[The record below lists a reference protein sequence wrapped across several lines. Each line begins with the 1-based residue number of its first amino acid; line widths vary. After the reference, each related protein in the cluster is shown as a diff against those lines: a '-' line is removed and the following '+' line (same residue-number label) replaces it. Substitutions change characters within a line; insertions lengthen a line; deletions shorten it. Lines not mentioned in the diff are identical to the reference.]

1 VAVLDTGV
9 DLNHPALTQR
19 LVPGYDFVDLDAD
32 PSEVGVYGQ
41 DQAYGH
47 GTHVAG
53 LVALVAPDAKLMP
66 IRVLDA
72 NGVGTVWGLTQAM
85 AYAIDPDQ
93 DPRTADGASIINL
106 SMSMG
111 RHTTILKKL
120 LRVAEAKNVVV
131 VAAAGNTGTSKP
143 EYPAAEKVPNKL
155 AVAASTPMGALAD
168 FSTYGRWVDVAAP
181 GTDVLSSV
189 LGGIRL
195 MERDIHGDPARLRDS
210 SPAQGEQPHAGG
222 DCSHSRDASGYRESR
237 C

>member
-1 VAVLDTGV
+1 
-9 DLNHPALTQR
+9 
-19 LVPGYDFVDLDAD
+19 
-32 PSEVGVYGQ
+32 
-41 DQAYGH
+41 
-47 GTHVAG
+47 
-53 LVALVAPDAKLMP
+53 MP

-189 LGGIRL
+189 PGG
-195 MERDIHGDPARLRDS
+195 DTAHGTGHPWRPARLRDS
-210 SPAQGEQPHAGG
+210 CPAQGEQPHAGG